1 MTAAKEA
8 TIKVML
14 VADHALVRA
23 GLRHMFA
30 GRDGIGVI
38 AECNHQEQPCET
50 YRRCRPDV
58 VILELGLPGMRAL
71 ESLHLLL
78 SYDAQA
84 RVLVFSLQQNDA
96 LTLQALSQGARGYVA
111 EACFDDEILK
121 AVMEVARGRIFLN
134 GEMAQKMIAHTLGGE
149 RSPMQGLS
157 GRELEVFGL
166 LAEGRSV
173 EEIAAMLHL
182 SQKTVFN
189 YQTALRQKLGI
200 SSPIDL
206 LRMAQQLGLIA
217 K

>member
-1 MTAAKEA
+1 MTIAPEA
-8 TIKVML
+8 MIKVML

-23 GLRHMFA
+23 GLRHVFA
-30 GRDGIGVI
+30 GRGGIGVI
-38 AECNHQEQPCET
+38 AECGHLDRPCET
-50 YRRCRPDV
+50 YRSSRPDV
-58 VILELGLPGMRAL
+58 VILELGMPGMRAL
-71 ESLHLLL
+71 ESLQLLL
-78 SYDAQA
+78 SHDAQA

-111 EACFDDEILK
+111 EAGFNDEICK
-121 AVMEVARGRIFLN
+121 AVTEVARGRIFLS
-134 GEMAQKMIAHTLGGE
+134 GDMAQKMIAHTLGGE

-200 SSPIDL
+200 SSPVDL
-206 LRMAQQLGLIA
+206 LRMAQQLGLIG

>member
-1 MTAAKEA
+1 MLTAIPGETLHQHRLPAVHEQA
-8 TIKVML
+8 CSAGLVRQD
-14 VADHALVRA
+14 VADRA
-23 GLRHMFA
+23 
-30 GRDGIGVI
+30 
-38 AECNHQEQPCET
+38 Q
-50 YRRCRPDV
+50 
-58 VILELGLPGMRAL
+58 LPGDSSA
-71 ESLHLLL
+71 S
-78 SYDAQA
+78 
-84 RVLVFSLQQNDA
+84 
-96 LTLQALSQGARGYVA
+96 ARGYVA

-157 GRELEVFGL
+157 GRELEVFGR